1 MKAASIAEGSDDM
14 DMADKCYH
22 VLGCFTVFTFEG
34 LDFLGAQK
42 KFGCFTSALHEADA
56 ENDKITSVD
65 AKGEV
70 YSGHDPCRHSPSVE
84 MAANS
89 SSNWNR
95 GGHHDVALAN
105 LHGEIALAS
114 FHGEIALA
122 SFHGE
127 IALASLHG
135 EIALASLHDEI
146 VQRADVDVMMD
157 HHRA

>member
-1 MKAASIAEGSDDM
+1 
-14 DMADKCYH
+14 
-22 VLGCFTVFTFEG
+22 
-34 LDFLGAQK
+34 
-42 KFGCFTSALHEADA
+42 
-56 ENDKITSVD
+56 
-65 AKGEV
+65 
-70 YSGHDPCRHSPSVE
+70 

-105 LHGEIALAS
+105 LHGEIALANL
-114 FHGEIALA
+114 HGETALA
-122 SFHGE
+122 SFRGE

-135 EIALASLHDEI
+135 EI